1 MPSAASSTSEQP
13 DPPVIFLDRNLGK
26 HVVPGVLRLQPGIRV
41 EIHDDHFAPD
51 APDHEILS
59 AVGAHGWLFV
69 TKDRNIRY
77 SGLAQVAIRQSKACC
92 FFIAARG
99 DLSGAELAEILVKA
113 LPRVLR
119 FASRHAPPF
128 MANITRQGKVEGP
141 IGST

>member
-1 MPSAASSTSEQP
+1 MPSAANSTSEQP
-13 DPPVIFLDRNLGK
+13 DLPVIFLDRNLGR
-26 HVVPGVLRLQPGIRV
+26 HIVPGVLRTQPGIRV

-59 AVGAHGWLFV
+59 AVGMHGWLFV

-77 SGLAQVAIRQSKACC
+77 SGLAQAAILHSGACC
-92 FFIAARG
+92 FFVAAKG
-99 DLSGAELAEILVKA
+99 DLSGTELAEILVKA

-119 FASRHAPPF
+119 FASCHTPPF

-141 IGST
+141 IGRG